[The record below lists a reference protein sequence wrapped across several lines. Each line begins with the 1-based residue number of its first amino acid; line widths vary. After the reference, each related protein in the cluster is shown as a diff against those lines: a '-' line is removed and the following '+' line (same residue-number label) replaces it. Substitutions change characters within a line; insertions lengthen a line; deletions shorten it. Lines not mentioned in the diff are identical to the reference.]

1 MSARA
6 SMREIS
12 LDELPGLLRQEEHG
26 QLADLIEQSRT
37 NGPVLAGVL
46 LGAHAALTDLDEP
59 GEQPDPLTEA
69 VGAMGR
75 AIRAGLDQSNRV
87 VSISEIA
94 ERFNVAKSTVHLWTA
109 HEHWPREVAEL
120 ATGRVW
126 RLADIEA
133 WTREHRR
140 APGRPPKR

>member
-1 MSARA
+1 
-6 SMREIS
+6 MREIS
-12 LDELPGLLRQEEHG
+12 LDELPGLLRREGHG
-26 QLADLIEQSRT
+26 RLADLIERSRT
-37 NGPVLAGVL
+37 NGPILAGVL
-46 LGAHAALTDLDEP
+46 LGGHAALSDLDEP

-75 AIRAGLDQSNRV
+75 AIRAGLDQAAHV

-94 ERFNVAKSTVHLWTA
+94 ERFDVAKSTVHLWTA
-109 HEHWPREVAEL
+109 NEYWPREVAEL

-133 WTREHRR
+133 WAREHRR